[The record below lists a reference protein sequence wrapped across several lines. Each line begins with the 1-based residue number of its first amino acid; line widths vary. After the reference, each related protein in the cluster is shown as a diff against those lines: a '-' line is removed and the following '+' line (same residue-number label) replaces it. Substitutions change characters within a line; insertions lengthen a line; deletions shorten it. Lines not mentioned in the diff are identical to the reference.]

1 MNCILLIG
9 PASVFFKNPKNKAN
23 LFFLCLDTVAGPLWT
38 SSCVLF
44 LLVEN
49 MNAATLCAKFIYIS
63 AILIS
68 LFLFLF
74 SIHYPRYRKPH
85 KLVSYGVIAVSAF
98 LFYELLFTKNWLQEI
113 IIEGDN
119 YVVLGPVYLVWV
131 ALFLMIVLY
140 NIYKISTMFKS
151 LSLIEK
157 QQQIYVIVGLVLT
170 TVGSTPT
177 NVIITYTGIYKY
189 IWVGPIIYSIGNLIV
204 SYGISRTRFLGVN
217 KVFRKIFRFLF
228 IYILPA
234 LLSVSLITYVYPILE
249 EKGASV
255 NTLYILTLAWF
266 ILLFKIFYVVSEEFF
281 LSDDEILRRKGDD
294 YYRSLSF
301 TNSIEDVCTKTLK
314 YIVNN
319 SSTDSAYVYL
329 YNSLNYKSYNYVV
342 EDWTIDNIKEL
353 FNELPSYW
361 NSEEAF
367 AKPLITSDLEYE
379 LKNMKDKD
387 LGQLLR
393 SLHSS
398 KVQVAYPIVS
408 DNTLI
413 GVLFIKDKG
422 GNRVFNT
429 GELTLF
435 DKIYGQFHIAIN
447 RALLYK
453 QLQSLNGSLQKQV
466 SAKTKELTM
475 RLEELE
481 EARRN
486 ERDMIDIMGHE
497 LRTPATVIKINA
509 ELMSKYISSNP
520 ADYKKYLTR
529 VRNGVENEIRLI
541 NTLLT
546 SAKLEGN
553 RVELM
558 NTPIDPVEEVDSIVN
573 SYKVMSKE
581 KNIEIINK
589 MSKKSPMIYAD
600 KTRFME
606 ILDNLIGNAV
616 KYTEEGSVTIRS
628 SIEGKNFRIYVT
640 DTGIGMPEDEISQL
654 GVKFHRVNNYI
665 NNQSDT
671 VVVRPGGTGLGLY
684 VVFGLLKLMNGTIDI
699 KSTLGKGS
707 TFSFTL
713 PIYDKKDKSQITAE
727 GAAVDMFAKLG
738 LKKKSKQK

>member
-1 MNCILLIG
+1 M
-9 PASVFFKNPKNKAN
+9 
-23 LFFLCLDTVAGPLWT
+23 
-38 SSCVLF
+38 
-44 LLVEN
+44 
-49 MNAATLCAKFIYIS
+49 
-63 AILIS
+63 
-68 LFLFLF
+68 
-74 SIHYPRYRKPH
+74 
-85 KLVSYGVIAVSAF
+85 LVSTGVVAVSLF
-98 LFYELLFTKNWLQEI
+98 LFYELLFTNNFIQEI
-113 IIEGDN
+113 VLEGDN

-131 ALFLMIVLY
+131 ALFLLIVLY
-140 NIYKISTMFKS
+140 NIFKIVRMFKS

-217 KVFRKIFRFLF
+217 KVFRRIFRFLF
-228 IYILPA
+228 VYILPA
-234 LLSVSLITYVYPILE
+234 LLSVSLVTYVYPMLE
-249 EKGASV
+249 EKGASLNV
-255 NTLYILTLAWF
+255 LYILTLVWF
-266 ILLFKIFYVVSEEFF
+266 VLLFKIFYTVSEDFF

-301 TNSIEDVCTKTLK
+301 TNSIGDVCTKTLK

-329 YNSLNYKSYNYVV
+329 YNSLNYKSYNYVI

-353 FNELPSYW
+353 FSELPLYW
-361 NSEEAF
+361 NSEAAF
-367 AKPLITSDLEYE
+367 SKPLITSDLEYE
-379 LKNMKDKD
+379 LKSKNIRDKEWEK
-387 LGQLLR
+387 LLR

-398 KVQVAYPIVS
+398 NVQVAYPIVS

-413 GVLFIKDKG
+413 GVLLIKDKG

-509 ELMSKYISSNP
+509 ELMTKYISSNP

-546 SAKLEGN
+546 SAKLEGD

-558 NTPIDPVEEVDSIVN
+558 NMPIDPVEEVDSIVN

-589 MSKKSPMIYAD
+589 MSKKTPMIYAD

-616 KYTEEGSVTIRS
+616 KYTEEGSVTIKS
-628 SIEGKNFRIYVT
+628 NVEGKNLRIYVT
-640 DTGIGMPEDEISQL
+640 DTGIGMPQDEISHL
-654 GVKFHRVNNYI
+654 GGKFHRINNYVNNKSE
-665 NNQSDT
+665 N

-684 VVFGLLKLMNGTIDI
+684 VVFGLLKLMDGTIDI

-713 PIYDKKDKSQITAE
+713 PIYDKKDKTQTTKNE
-727 GAAVDMFAKLG
+727 AASDMFAKLG